1 MRSLCHLLN
10 VLRLPLSRKARP
22 TCLTYGLIH
31 WQKLLLLYVPI
42 PLLTS
47 LSNIYQTC
55 IQRLIDQMEKL
66 TGSAR
71 ANAVRDVFTR
81 IAPRYDL
88 MNRVMTGGFD
98 RTWRRFVIQ
107 KAALPHTGRL
117 LDIATATGDIA
128 FSGLAPSTGIIALGA
143 GFVPALRIHG
153 R

>member
-10 VLRLPLSRKARP
+10 VLRLPLSGKARL
-22 TCLTYGLIH
+22 TYLTYGLIH
-31 WQKLLLLYVPI
+31 CQKLLLLYVPI
-42 PLLTS
+42 TLLTS

-71 ANAVRDVFTR
+71 ANAVRDIFTR

-98 RTWRRFVIQ
+98 RSWRRFVIQ
-107 KAALPHTGRL
+107 KATIPKGGRL
-117 LDIATATGDIA
+117 LDIATGTGDIA
-128 FSGLAPSTGIIALGA
+128 FEALAQVEGVMAVGAPSLPSLLL
-143 GFVPALRIHG
+143 V
-153 R
+153 